1 MKAKQDNKPEKLVG
15 GRKYMYY
22 ALIAAISVL
31 YATVSFEYFKSDMM
45 SKYIDWIAVEL
56 LSVPLYA
63 LYVYS
68 VIKSFNEKKKADQKK
83 IQIETYN

>member
-1 MKAKQDNKPEKLVG
+1 
-15 GRKYMYY
+15 MYY